1 MSKENVLKELAR
13 SAQMPLES
21 LKEFSALD
29 EKQLRELIQSIDAA
43 YRMQEQGLTAAIE
56 SSLSYVPAL
65 LRGAVKKIVFG

>member
-1 MSKENVLKELAR
+1 MSKEQALKDLAR
-13 SAQMPLES
+13 SAQVPLES

-29 EKQLRELIQSIDAA
+29 EQQLRALIQSIDAA

-56 SSLSYVPAL
+56 GALSYVPAL